1 MILFMPEI
9 QYTNRLINETSPYL
23 LQHAHNPVDWYPWG
37 DEAFMEAKR
46 RDVPLLASIGYSSC
60 HWCHVMESECF
71 ENEAI
76 AELMNRFFVNI
87 KVDREERPD
96 IDQIYQ
102 HAVQAMAGQGG
113 WPLTVFLDHEKRPFF
128 GGTYFPPVSQ
138 YGRISFPDLLETIYT
153 QWEQERD
160 KIYAA
165 GRELTEVLDS
175 GSGITETPEN
185 NLPERDLAVKA
196 IDQLRG
202 IVDHRYGGF
211 NGAPKFPNPGLLQLM
226 LRVGVHHGKQAETE
240 LVLFSIRQMARG
252 GIYDQL
258 GGGFH
263 RYSTDVRWLVP
274 HFEKMLYDN
283 AQLLK
288 LNIMAYQL
296 TGDEEFKNVIQA
308 TGDYVRREMTAAEGG
323 FYATQ
328 DADSEGEEG
337 KYYLWSSDEVKQLL
351 EPELAQV
358 FQDYY
363 RVTPEGNFEGR
374 NILNRLESAP
384 DGENLTTPEARRKL
398 SQAKAILFTA
408 REGRVKPF
416 RDEKVITGWN
426 GLMIGSFAYAYQVTA
441 NPLDYRSAKKAAEF
455 ILNSVKLPD
464 GSLARIYKDGQAKI
478 TALLDDYAFLAAGL
492 INLYEADFNENWL
505 EQSVRLTR
513 EAVGR
518 FGSPAGRYYLTEET
532 GEDLINRPFS
542 GLDQAIP
549 SGVAVHCENL
559 LRLAVFSGE
568 VELKQEAERILKAYG
583 MEMAR
588 NIWGYGSLIGALDIY
603 HQHFKEFTFV
613 SEGAALPEI
622 LAKFRKYF
630 IPYRVVAW
638 KNRPDSEAKPGDT
651 HPARALLSGRV
662 MVNNR
667 AACYVCS
674 DFRCLPPVTDWEDLY
689 TILTQFKGG
698 GGEGGASSV

>member
-1 MILFMPEI
+1 MPET
-9 QYTNRLINETSPYL
+9 QSTNRLIQETSPYL
-23 LQHAHNPVDWYPWG
+23 RMHAHNPVDWYPWG
-37 DEAFMEAKR
+37 DEAFQKAKAE
-46 RDVPLLASIGYSSC
+46 DKPILLSCGYSAC
-60 HWCHVMESECF
+60 HWCHVMELESF
-71 ENEAI
+71 ENPAI

-102 HAVQAMAGQGG
+102 HAVQSMTGQGG

-138 YGRISFPDLLETIYT
+138 YGRSGFPDLLEAVHAK
-153 QWEQERD
+153 WDQERD
-160 KIYAA
+160 KIYEA
-165 GRELTEVLDS
+165 GQELLEVVHPS
-175 GSGITETPEN
+175 PGITATPEN
-185 NLPERDLAVKA
+185 NLPGRDMAVQA
-196 IDQLRG
+196 IAQLSG
-202 IVDHRYGGF
+202 IVDRRYGGF
-211 NGAPKFPNPGLLQLM
+211 NGAPKFPNPGLLHLL
-226 LRVGVHHGKQAETE
+226 LRVGIHHGRQAETE
-240 LVLFSIRQMARG
+240 LVLFSLRQMARG

-263 RYSTDVRWLVP
+263 RYSTDVQWLVP

-288 LNIMAYQL
+288 LYTMAYQL
-296 TGDEEFKNVIQA
+296 TGDEEFKNIIQA

-328 DADSEGEEG
+328 DADSEGQEG
-337 KYYLWSSDEVKQLL
+337 KYYLWSSDEIKQLL

-358 FQDYY
+358 FLEYY
-363 RVTPEGNFEGR
+363 HVNPEGNFEGR
-374 NILNRLESAP
+374 NILNRLDSAL
-384 DGENLTTPEARRKL
+384 DEGNLTTPEARRKL
-398 SQAKAILFTA
+398 NQAKTVLFTA
-408 REGRVKPF
+408 RESRVKPF

-426 GLMIGSFAYAYQVTA
+426 GLMIGAYAYTYQVTA

-455 ILNSVKLPD
+455 ILNSVRLTD

-478 TALLDDYAFLAAGL
+478 AALLDDYAFLAAGL

-505 EQSVRLTR
+505 EQSLRLTR
-513 EAVGR
+513 EAIQR
-518 FGSPAGRYYLTEET
+518 FGSPAGRYYLTEEN
-532 GEDLINRPFS
+532 GGDLITRPLS
-542 GLDQAIP
+542 GHDQAIP
-549 SGVAVHCENL
+549 GGVAVHCENL
-559 LRLAVFSGE
+559 LRLAVLSGE
-568 VELKQEAERILKAYG
+568 VELNQEAERILKAYG

-622 LAKFRKYF
+622 MAKFRKYF

-638 KNRPDSEAKPGDT
+638 KNRPDGEAKPVDT
-651 HPARALLSGRV
+651 HPARALLNGRV
-662 MVNNR
+662 MVNNK
-667 AACYVCS
+667 ATCYVCS
-674 DFRCLPPVTDWEDLY
+674 EFRCLPPVTDWEDLY

-698 GGEGGASSV
+698 VEA